1 MTGWVDQIDS
11 SKVSVLPPAL
21 MGVLLAYAK
30 WQNQQYAV
38 KYGGFTALII
48 VPFVAVRAI
57 PIENFPTFALVLFCI
72 VVAGASV
79 AVKLPDIRTPY
90 AGVVPRLFARTNG
103 TWYHTTGVHRSRRS
117 VLESFLLLTLVF
129 LGLFAGALSLSLGLF
144 VWDSPRR
151 SRSDWA
157 KIFFLGSFL
166 FLVVPWL
173 MLETLG
179 TAETPRQVALVF
191 LGLFAGA
198 LSLSLGLFVWDNLLG
213 TLVFGVSFLI
223 VILMLLGVWWVITLF
238 GLEKSHP
245 AIAEAIVYAALMG
258 ATGLLIVCLVMK
270 GKVSRR
276 LSKPPDSN

>member
-1 MTGWVDQIDS
+1 MDLLTLLAIVMLAVVEVLILLPQVWRPPFMTGWVDQIDS

-79 AVKLPDIRTPY
+79 AVR
-90 AGVVPRLFARTNG
+90 
-103 TWYHTTGVHRSRRS
+103 H
-117 VLESFLLLTLVF
+117 
-129 LGLFAGALSLSLGLF
+129 
-144 VWDSPRR
+144 SPRR